1 MIMFD
6 SILVVCMGNICR
18 SPIGENL
25 MKRAFPKKDISSAG
39 LSALVGE
46 PADKLAIEVSKK
58 NNLLLDPHI
67 ARQITAAMCRQS
79 DLILVMERKHID
91 MITHIAPEVRG
102 KTMLF
107 GHWLHMEEIADP
119 YRRSRESFELV
130 YRLLDE
136 STHAWVK
143 ALSR

>member
-1 MIMFD
+1 MFN

-18 SPIGENL
+18 SPIGEGL
-25 MKRAFPKKDISSAG
+25 LKRALPTKNISSAG
-39 LSALVGE
+39 LSALIGQH
-46 PADKLAIEVSKK
+46 ADKMTIELAK
-58 NNLLLDPHI
+58 NDNLNLDFHI
-67 ARQITAAMCRQS
+67 ARQITPAMCREN
-79 DLILVMERKHID
+79 DLILVMEKKHVD
-91 MITHIAPEVRG
+91 MITRIAPEVRG

-107 GHWLHMEEIADP
+107 GYWINIEEIADP

-136 STHAWVK
+136 STRAWVK